1 MRRPTEAGAALVW
14 SGTRWADILMLSSLM
29 VHSSAVPI
37 GVCTGVDVAF
47 SNLSFLYIS
56 ISFYTILKSGTLLWY
71 AFTLSCHPH

>member
-1 MRRPTEAGAALVW
+1 
-14 SGTRWADILMLSSLM
+14 MLSFLM

-56 ISFYTILKSGTLLWY
+56 ISFYTILKSGTLLWS
-71 AFTLSCHPH
+71 A